1 MKRKV
6 LDHFKGSWKTYA
18 GLAALSV
25 LSTKVDATAIERM
38 GTATNSLS
46 ALVKGTLGETVL
58 FVSSIGGAVGAFM
71 KGNMWLAVG
80 IFLVGMLFSWH
91 LENIT
96 HMFTAQQV

>member
-1 MKRKV
+1 MKRKI
-6 LDHFKGSWKTYA
+6 LNHFKDSWKAYA
-18 GLAALSV
+18 GIAALSV

-38 GTATNSLS
+38 STATNGLS

-96 HMFTAQQV
+96 HMFTTVRV

>member
-1 MKRKV
+1 MKQKI
-6 LDHFKGSWKTYA
+6 LNHFKGSWKTYA
-18 GLAALSV
+18 GLAAFSV

-38 GTATNSLS
+38 GTATNGLS
-46 ALVKGTLGETVL
+46 GLIKGTLGETVL

-91 LENIT
+91 LENISA
-96 HMFTAQQV
+96 MFPGE

>member
-1 MKRKV
+1 MKQK
-6 LDHFKGSWKTYA
+6 LYKHFRESWKVYA
-18 GLAALSV
+18 GIAALGF

-38 GTATNSLS
+38 TTATTGLRG
-46 ALVKGTLGETVL
+46 LVKGTLGETVL

-96 HMFTAQQV
+96 AMFQAPQG